1 LDRHDWASTFSAELP
16 VQLAAVDGCSW
27 WQRTFGTIAA
37 IDRSEPEADK
47 AWSHIASFI

>member
-1 LDRHDWASTFSAELP
+1 LSAELP

-37 IDRSEPEADK
+37 IDRSEPFPEVTQPELSQMQHERL
-47 AWSHIASFI
+47 WS